1 MFRSRKTFGYLDE
14 EISTSAGDRGAVDRI
29 ARDVCYEVFSPR
41 GETPQTLYARSTA
54 VVVMVSTATG
64 RPVRLTPRG
73 GNPARN
79 TAARL
84 SAGRAP
90 EP

>member
-1 MFRSRKTFGYLDE
+1 M
-14 EISTSAGDRGAVDRI
+14 
-29 ARDVCYEVFSPR
+29 FSPR